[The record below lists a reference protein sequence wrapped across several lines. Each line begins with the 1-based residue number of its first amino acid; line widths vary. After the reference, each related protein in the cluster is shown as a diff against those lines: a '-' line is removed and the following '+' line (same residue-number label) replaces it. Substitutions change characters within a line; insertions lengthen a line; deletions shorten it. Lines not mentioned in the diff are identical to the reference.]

1 MRQRLLIL
9 IVAAAA
15 FWVLTAIPAKHL
27 GGGNLAL
34 VYSGAAMLLCLVPG
48 LLTLLWAG
56 WVERTDPGQMPI
68 MILGATGLRMFGVL
82 ATGILLLQTVPLFRE
97 QEGFLIW
104 LIVCYLYTL
113 ALEMTLLLK
122 GRSRPDGSA

>member
-9 IVAAAA
+9 IVGAAA

-27 GGGNLAL
+27 GGGELAL
-34 VYSGAAMLLCLVPG
+34 VYSGVAMGLCLVPG
-48 LLTLLWAG
+48 VLTLLWAAR
-56 WVERTDPGQMPI
+56 VERKDPEQMLT
-68 MILGATGLRMFGVL
+68 MVLGATGLRMFGVL
-82 ATGILLLQTVPLFRE
+82 LAGYVLLQTVPLFRE

-104 LIVCYLYTL
+104 LLVCYLFTL

-122 GRSRPDGSA
+122 GRSRPDGST

>member
-1 MRQRLLIL
+1 
-9 IVAAAA
+9 
-15 FWVLTAIPAKHL
+15 
-27 GGGNLAL
+27 
-34 VYSGAAMLLCLVPG
+34 
-48 LLTLLWAG
+48 
-56 WVERTDPGQMPI
+56 MPI
-68 MILGATGLRMFGVL
+68 IILGATGLRMFGVL